1 MTLSC
6 CRPLLRS
13 LSCVSRFNQSEHSIH
28 QSRPIRE
35 QQIRMVRHLAQQEAI
50 NVDLELFDSYSF
62 SVVQLMELAG
72 LTNHTLVFIKIDQSE
87 SSI

>member
-1 MTLSC
+1 MTTN
-6 CRPLLRS
+6 P
-13 LSCVSRFNQSEHSIH
+13 
-28 QSRPIRE
+28 RPIRE

-72 LTNHTLVFIKIDQSE
+72 LTNHNLVFTKVDQSE